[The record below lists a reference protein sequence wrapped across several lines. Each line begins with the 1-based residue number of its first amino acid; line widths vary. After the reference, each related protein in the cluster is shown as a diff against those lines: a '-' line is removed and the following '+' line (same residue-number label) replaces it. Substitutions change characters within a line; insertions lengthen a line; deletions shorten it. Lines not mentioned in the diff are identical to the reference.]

1 MPVGAQPEDNRCAV
15 CHENLE
21 QFFHE
26 ESEEWHLK
34 DAVRIDGV
42 AYHRLCS
49 RDYLSREPY
58 SADSAEEPTA
68 SEAEEATMESA
79 SEDELE
85 PKVKTEVTDSPATS
99 CDMDSLP
106 PVKEGHED
114 TVDSAEAPVN
124 LEHVKTESNE
134 SISELEPVAE
144 ESGQETASKAGEPPC
159 EADSVPE
166 ETLDSIAE
174 PLPCV
179 PEPLESVAEASEE
192 EERPATPPPEEASV
206 AENTFIPETVN
217 STPTVVSSID
227 GNVELPAAEVAPVVT
242 APPKIK
248 INLFKKVA
256 VPSPQAPPSP
266 PKSPNIGGK
275 FTLQL
280 SNCSIDLT
288 NVKLFC
294 LVAPGT
300 TTTDDTRLSLTV
312 SNATG
317 LTKEEQENDEIPPP
331 PDEAALANK
340 PRLIGRKLTVLPPKN
355 KGTELSGLCS
365 IM

>member
-1 MPVGAQPEDNRCAV
+1 LICSEETSSVPVGAQPEDNRCAV

-68 SEAEEATMESA
+68 SEAEEATMESGT
-79 SEDELE
+79 EDELE
-85 PKVKTEVTDSPATS
+85 RKVKTEVAESPATS

-106 PVKEGHED
+106 PVKEEQED
-114 TVDSAEAPVN
+114 TADSAEVPVD
-124 LEHVKTESNE
+124 LERVKTESNE
-134 SISELEPVAE
+134 AISELEPIAE
-144 ESGQETASKAGEPPC
+144 ESDQETATKAEEPPC
-159 EADSVPE
+159 EAELVPE
-166 ETLDSIAE
+166 EALDSIAE
-174 PLPCV
+174 PLPSV
-179 PEPLESVAEASEE
+179 AEPQESVAEPRESVAEASEAKQ
-192 EERPATPPPEEASV
+192 EERPATPPPEEASMV
-206 AENTFIPETVN
+206 EHTFIPEAVN
-217 STPTVVSSID
+217 STPTVVTSID

-266 PKSPNIGGK
+266 PKSPNLGGK
-275 FTLQL
+275 FTL
-280 SNCSIDLT
+280 
-288 NVKLFC
+288 
-294 LVAPGT
+294 
-300 TTTDDTRLSLTV
+300 
-312 SNATG
+312 
-317 LTKEEQENDEIPPP
+317 
-331 PDEAALANK
+331 
-340 PRLIGRKLTVLPPKN
+340 
-355 KGTELSGLCS
+355 
-365 IM
+365 